1 MEFFFP
7 DVFMGGGMVRPSYF
21 SGLLCKF
28 AQKNDPMKKIVLDFL
43 AQLQENNTREWFQL
57 HKKQYDEA
65 KKEVE
70 SFVNSIIPAIA
81 KFDESVKYIEAKD
94 CMFRIFRD
102 VRFAKDKSP
111 YKTNM
116 GAWITHAGRKGTGPG
131 YYIHLQ
137 PGGSFISVGVY
148 MPEPEQLKKIR
159 KEIYYNVNEFL
170 SILNDKKIRKYS
182 DGLQEI
188 EKVKMAP
195 KDFPKDF
202 QEIELLKHKHYIL
215 TFPLRNEIVESDHFY
230 DLLIMAFSVMYPFN
244 TFLKRAFDE

>member
-1 MEFFFP
+1 
-7 DVFMGGGMVRPSYF
+7 
-21 SGLLCKF
+21 
-28 AQKNDPMKKIVLDFL
+28 MKKLVLEFL
-43 AQLQENNTREWFQL
+43 AHLQENNNREWFQS

-70 SFVNSIIPAIA
+70 TFVNSVIPEIA
-81 KFDESVKYIEAKD
+81 KFDESIRLVEARD

-111 YKTNM
+111 YKLNM
-116 GAWITHAGRKGTGPG
+116 GAWITHAGRKSSGPG

-137 PGGSFISVGVY
+137 PESSFLSVGVY

-159 KEIYYNVNEFL
+159 REIYYNVSEFKA
-170 SILNDKKIRKYS
+170 IINDKKIRKYS

-188 EKVKMAP
+188 EKVKTAP

-202 QEIELLKHKHYIL
+202 PDMDLLKHKHYIL
-215 TFPLRNEIVESDHFY
+215 TYPLRDEMIESGHFH
-230 DLLIMAFSVMYPFN
+230 DLLVMAFRTMQPFN
-244 TFLKRAFDE
+244 AFLKRALED